1 MGLRVDRQHV
11 LWNQLPCTV
20 ILASSRIN
28 HLRCWAAAGQDIC
41 AGVGQRGGWGISLEL
56 QKFCPL
62 PPPGQS
68 CGGSAAVR
76 EQSQVRLPA
85 QQEEGRGGVLFK
97 PYFFVSSL
105 PYSTYTGQSTR
116 AQGDSTLWGL
126 KRLTAAE
133 RRLEHVT
140 LQESNLVE
148 KLF

>member
-20 ILASSRIN
+20 ILASSRID

-97 PYFFVSSL
+97 PYFFVEVNKSGILRDERKTTELEIGEKDFPSL
-105 PYSTYTGQSTR
+105 Q
-116 AQGDSTLWGL
+116 
-126 KRLTAAE
+126 
-133 RRLEHVT
+133 
-140 LQESNLVE
+140 
-148 KLF
+148 